1 MKLGVNLDISSFSWA
16 AFGSA
21 ITIFVGW
28 IISFLK
34 LRKDERVIEIENIT
48 KERKEWR
55 TYLRKWLEEVS
66 SLDVKTLN
74 DEKKLEIRAQFIS
87 RINLIDRYD
96 RNILEL
102 LDKILDS
109 SQNENNIII
118 NLKKELHFQISLL
131 LKHDW
136 ERVKNET
143 KPFYRMKK
151 TEAELNQIREFGLNL
166 QTSKT
171 NQVNLLK
178 NKLNNNFDAEK
189 FDMEVTKELCTQVT
203 LFPLIA
209 SVILIFHAVEKN
221 YQFNFDEKFIH
232 WIFIIVLNFIFAAF
246 FSGILNREKA
256 TYWLKYNLILI
267 IVLGLILLISL
278 FFLNDLNLRG
288 LDGIFIV
295 MTSIVASI
303 YTVVVFRSFNLFYK
317 KLINYTQRVFA
328 IAIILAIEFFI
339 IISVFSL

>member
-21 ITIFVGW
+21 ITIFIGW

-102 LDKILDS
+102 LDKLLES
-109 SQNENNIII
+109 SQNDII
-118 NLKKELHFQISLL
+118 NSKKELQFKISLL

-143 KPFYRMKK
+143 KPFYKLKK
-151 TEAELNQIREFGLNL
+151 SDDEIENVRSFTLNSNNVNTPVSQLN
-166 QTSKT
+166 
-171 NQVNLLK
+171 N
-178 NKLNNNFDAEK
+178 NKLNANVISEEFDAEVTR
-189 FDMEVTKELCTQVT
+189 EVCAQVT
-203 LFPLIA
+203 LFPLFA
-209 SVILIFHAVEKN
+209 SVMLIFHIIEKN
-221 YQFNFDEKFIH
+221 YKFNFDEKFIH
-232 WIFIIVLNFIFAAF
+232 WFFIICLTIVFSIIL
-246 FSGILNREKA
+246 SGILDGKKA
-256 TYWLKYNLILI
+256 SYWLKFNLVLI
-267 IVLGLILLISL
+267 VTLAFVLIFSIWVSTFIS
-278 FFLNDLNLRG
+278 LRG
-288 LDGIFIV
+288 LVGGFIV
-295 MTSIVASI
+295 ITSIVAST
-303 YTVVVFRSFNLFYK
+303 YTVIAIRSLSLFFK
-317 KLINYTQRVFA
+317 KLTHNSHRFFA
-328 IAIILAIEFFI
+328 IAMILAIECFI